1 MTVIPSVCVLHL
13 RHMCVSITA
22 WGLLLRACLGD
33 AVNVLS
39 LDLVLHP
46 LALVPPPLASRA
58 PPFGTPP
65 IPGKCFQRRRRRH
78 LASASGD
85 GESGATNGFN
95 QIDAS
100 PTHLGAG
107 DHHLATDEDKEHHLG
122 LTHAVNEA
130 GEQFRLIGCER
141 CVRVHQLLQLDGELH
156 VRAGND
162 VLDREVLD
170 KCADTS
176 VASPQP
182 HHRRPGGPT
191 LNCAGKPSFWM
202 IRAYLREAILAIY
215 SVFAPV
221 HTWRSADRAGR
232 GEFTRAIQKSAQ
244 QRGKPGDAPACRLRK
259 SAPSSSGRGC
269 A

>member
-1 MTVIPSVCVLHL
+1 
-13 RHMCVSITA
+13 
-22 WGLLLRACLGD
+22 
-33 AVNVLS
+33 
-39 LDLVLHP
+39 
-46 LALVPPPLASRA
+46 
-58 PPFGTPP
+58 
-65 IPGKCFQRRRRRH
+65 
-78 LASASGD
+78 
-85 GESGATNGFN
+85 
-95 QIDAS
+95 
-100 PTHLGAG
+100 
-107 DHHLATDEDKEHHLG
+107 
-122 LTHAVNEA
+122 
-130 GEQFRLIGCER
+130 
-141 CVRVHQLLQLDGELH
+141 VRVHQLLQLDGELH